1 MPIAIRHAH
10 GATTVARQEPTSTRR
25 TVAGPAGHAG
35 TVHAA
40 LARRVAAPT
49 RHRTR
54 PPTPPAPRRSG
65 GQRGPD
71 IDDRIDGEMEAKKA

>member
-25 TVAGPAGHAG
+25 TVAGLAGDAG
-35 TVHAA
+35 DG
-40 LARRVAAPT
+40 RAPSWA
-49 RHRTR
+49 R